1 LKLFKVF
8 LSFLLTLLL
17 FWYTPRFTQQTQQR
31 DYFESAAEQFQI
43 DHDAINRHSIDDD
56 PEVTASVITPADTSS
71 YLLRLLYRNETD
83 TSHLVKPM
91 GQVAGSY
98 DLHSATIPHLLK
110 GQSYYY
116 HLELTTNEGRPITRI
131 PEEPGREIRLYFE
144 GAPGL
149 FLWAV
154 HVGLMYLAAMYGFLS
169 FFDAVTLHRGE
180 RKLGKLSHKVLMVAF
195 FLLFGGL
202 VAGALVSRSRFG
214 YFWGGWPI
222 GANQAHSMIEILI
235 IYWLALPVLFKGTLF
250 RFKPE
255 KNIVSAGGAVVLTL
269 TGVLFMIVVYLTQ
282 DLFVGIPL

>member
-1 LKLFKVF
+1 MKQVKVF
-8 LSFLLTLLL
+8 LAFLFTLLL
-17 FWYTPRFTQQTQQR
+17 FWITPRFTQQSQER
-31 DYFESAAEQFQI
+31 DYFDASAERFLI
-43 DHDAINRHSIDDD
+43 DHDAVRRYSVDDD
-56 PEVTASVITPADTSS
+56 PQVTAWVTTPADTAS
-71 YLLRLLYRNETD
+71 YSLRLLYRYEQD
-83 TSHLVKPM
+83 TNYIVSVMKR
-91 GQVAGSY
+91 VAGSY
-98 DLHSATIPHLLK
+98 DLHSTTIPHLFK
-110 GQSYYY
+110 GQAYYY
-116 HLELTTNEGRPITRI
+116 HLELTTSDGRPIMRI
-131 PEEPGREIRLYFE
+131 PAEPGREIRLYFE

-149 FLWAV
+149 LLWGL
-154 HVGLMYLAAMYGFLS
+154 HVALMYLAAIYGFLS
-169 FFDAVTLHRGE
+169 FFDAITLHRGE
-180 RKLGKLSHKVLMVAF
+180 RKLGKLSHKVFMAAF

-269 TGVLFMIVVYLTQ
+269 IGVLFMIAVYLTQ